1 MSVQFKFSDSADHD
15 RRQEIIQALQRAGFV
30 AQSLY
35 PGQKRPKLASI
46 FTVAKADASDVK
58 ALKAALTGFGSDIE
72 YVEASPG
79 RSLKA

>member
-1 MSVQFKFSDSADHD
+1 MSPRGM
-15 RRQEIIQALQRAGFV
+15 RRD
-30 AQSLY
+30 AQ
-35 PGQKRPKLASI
+35 
-46 FTVAKADASDVK
+46 VAKADASDVK